1 MAKPD
6 AEIKKTLLQA
16 GSAPGQKLYQSLLM
30 RIKNG
35 ETLKRSEYKLLKDL
49 ERELEPLEQE
59 NGEARV
65 RTFGAA
71 AAYLGLSE
79 RTITYHLRRGNLR
92 QNADGSFDRS
102 VLDEFLNSVGRR
114 KVDKERT
121 RRRMAA
127 DLRYRLARAEKEE
140 TLVAQLKAQ
149 LYDMDEIKEGW
160 AWRVSEVTAA
170 LQSLVDRLPPLL
182 VGKGRLEMAEIIRD
196 EVHHLRER
204 FYHDGQFTTT
214 EGKQNEKA
222 SQA

>member
-16 GSAPGQKLYQSLLM
+16 GSAAGQKLYQSLLM

-160 AWRVSEVTAA
+160 AWRISEVTTA

-182 VGKGRLEMAEIIRD
+182 VGKGRLEMAEVIRD

-204 FYHDGQFTTT
+204 FYRDGQFT
-214 EGKQNEKA
+214 ERVRGE
-222 SQA
+222 